1 MIYREVGQENLL
13 LSPEHLQSGRYAV
26 LKKLGEGGKGVV
38 YKARDTVLNRVVAIK
53 MLKSA
58 ISEGE
63 AYSRFLTEAQAVGK
77 LNHPNIVSIH
87 DIGREDSKQFFVLEF
102 VDGESFRDLMETY
115 PEGKCDIQVVLRI
128 GMDVCGA
135 LQYAHSHEVLHRDI
149 KPENIMV
156 TKDGMA
162 KLMDFGL
169 ARILD
174 QPRITQEGIIV
185 GTVAYVA
192 PENALGKGADAR
204 SDLYSFGAV
213 LYEALT
219 GRPPFLG
226 EDPVKVIFGHVHD
239 YPVPVGRLN
248 PKVPLALADCVMKLL
263 EKEPEK
269 RYQTATDLLKDLKEI
284 AKEFSEEVSPPS
296 VRPGARV
303 SVYRPSATREAPL
316 VDRAEEM
323 NTIREVIDK
332 TLRGEGGLVFVSG
345 EVGIGKTRLTRE
357 ASVYAH
363 LRGMKV
369 LNGRYPSLFTTD
381 GIPPYVLWSEVIKE
395 YVTVSTPEQV
405 WRVIGLYPAEVC
417 KLVPE
422 VKQKLVAVPQ
432 SAPISPEH
440 ERHRVFEAVSQFI
453 TNISKETPLLVI
465 LDDLQWAD
473 QSSLLL
479 LHYLARGIQ
488 DEPLVILCAHRESD
502 INEKHP
508 LSSILMELNRE
519 RSVRAIS
526 LKRMSPNDITDMIK
540 QSLEQDDVSIEFCQ
554 LVYEKTR
561 GNPFFVEEVMKSLKE
576 EQTIYR
582 EENKWKIKNV
592 SSIEFPKSVKSVVKS
607 RIERTDAECQNALV
621 MASIIGENFTFEALR
636 EVVGLDE
643 NRLYEMMEK
652 ILKTGLIKENV
663 ILGEDVYS
671 FADIIVRDVL
681 HEEVSHL
688 RRKRLHSAVGC
699 ALEKVYG
706 NKVEQHF
713 GELACH
719 FLEGGDENKAFDYFL
734 KAGEKA
740 EKMHAH
746 DEAFSYLNHAL
757 ELIRKKGGNP
767 EQEASITER
776 LGDIKAWIGES
787 DVSMEYLN
795 ESLNLWDQ
803 LQNRKNV
810 SRLNGK
816 MAHMLWETV
825 GNKEEAFKHHQTAL
839 QILEKEPENV
849 ELASLYE
856 DISRMLWRS
865 GKRAEALPWAQ
876 KAFVLAGRLNE
887 AEVLARCYAN
897 LGALSLFEGE
907 YDKASQYLEEG
918 AKIAVDNNCVASL
931 RIYQNLG
938 NVYFGKGDFQKSFET
953 CQKAFELAKRVGD
966 ISWTAMNGY
975 LLATTYVFMGEM
987 QKAVALFE
995 EVLNLDK
1002 KAKNST
1008 HIATIM
1014 SSLGQCYCILGDW
1027 DRSLQQL
1034 TEGLELSKKTGDY
1047 QALGIAYR
1055 CLGELYMDMGNF
1067 TEAERYLNEGNSV
1080 YEKAGDTMGQ
1090 FSEMFPALSRLY
1102 LRRGEIGRTDEL
1114 IEKTYEYAVKTGS
1127 KSDMADAEL
1136 LKGSLFREQKNWV
1149 QAIAHFE
1156 NGLQRYES
1164 IDAQKW
1170 YVHKFAKLLYE
1181 YGLTYL
1187 ERNEQGDRERAY
1199 MLLDRSLEMQKKIDA
1214 KKKIEEIISK
1224 KKLLTA

>member
-1 MIYREVGQENLL
+1 MS
-13 LSPEHLQSGRYAV
+13 SPEHLQGGRYAV

-53 MLKSA
+53 MLKSSV
-58 ISEGE
+58 SEGE

-77 LNHPNIVSIH
+77 LNHPNIVSIY
-87 DIGREDSKQFFVLEF
+87 DIGKEDEKQFFVLEF
-102 VDGESFRDLMETY
+102 VDGESLRDLMGTY
-115 PEGKCDIQVVLRI
+115 PEGKCDIQVILRI

-149 KPENIMV
+149 KPENVMV

-213 LYEALT
+213 LYETLT
-219 GRPPFLG
+219 GRPPFPG

-269 RYQTATDLLKDLKEI
+269 RYQTATDLLKGLKEI
-284 AKEFSEEVSPPS
+284 AKEFSEEISPPS
-296 VRPGARV
+296 VRPSARV

-316 VDRAEEM
+316 IDRAEEM
-323 NTIREVIDK
+323 NTIREAIDRA
-332 TLRGEGGLVFVSG
+332 LRGEGGLVFVNG

-357 ASVYAH
+357 ASAYAH

-422 VKQKLVAVPQ
+422 VKQKLVAIPQ
-432 SAPISPEH
+432 SVPISPEH

-479 LHYLARGIQ
+479 LHYLARGTQ
-488 DEPLVILCAHRESD
+488 DEPLVILSAYRESD

-519 RSVRAIS
+519 RLVRAIS

-582 EENKWKIKNV
+582 EENKWKIKSV

-607 RIERTDAECQNALV
+607 RVERTDAECQNALV
-621 MASIIGENFTFEALR
+621 MASIIGESFTFEALR
-636 EVVGLDE
+636 EVVGIDE

-671 FADIIVRDVL
+671 FADVIVRDVL
-681 HEEVSHL
+681 HEEVSRL

-699 ALEKVYG
+699 AL
-706 NKVEQHF
+706 
-713 GELACH
+713 
-719 FLEGGDENKAFDYFL
+719 
-734 KAGEKA
+734 
-740 EKMHAH
+740 
-746 DEAFSYLNHAL
+746 
-757 ELIRKKGGNP
+757 
-767 EQEASITER
+767 
-776 LGDIKAWIGES
+776 
-787 DVSMEYLN
+787 
-795 ESLNLWDQ
+795 
-803 LQNRKNV
+803 
-810 SRLNGK
+810 
-816 MAHMLWETV
+816 
-825 GNKEEAFKHHQTAL
+825 
-839 QILEKEPENV
+839 
-849 ELASLYE
+849 
-856 DISRMLWRS
+856 
-865 GKRAEALPWAQ
+865 
-876 KAFVLAGRLNE
+876 
-887 AEVLARCYAN
+887 
-897 LGALSLFEGE
+897 
-907 YDKASQYLEEG
+907 
-918 AKIAVDNNCVASL
+918 
-931 RIYQNLG
+931 
-938 NVYFGKGDFQKSFET
+938 
-953 CQKAFELAKRVGD
+953 
-966 ISWTAMNGY
+966 
-975 LLATTYVFMGEM
+975 
-987 QKAVALFE
+987 
-995 EVLNLDK
+995 
-1002 KAKNST
+1002 
-1008 HIATIM
+1008 
-1014 SSLGQCYCILGDW
+1014 
-1027 DRSLQQL
+1027 
-1034 TEGLELSKKTGDY
+1034 
-1047 QALGIAYR
+1047 
-1055 CLGELYMDMGNF
+1055 
-1067 TEAERYLNEGNSV
+1067 
-1080 YEKAGDTMGQ
+1080 
-1090 FSEMFPALSRLY
+1090 
-1102 LRRGEIGRTDEL
+1102 
-1114 IEKTYEYAVKTGS
+1114 
-1127 KSDMADAEL
+1127 
-1136 LKGSLFREQKNWV
+1136 
-1149 QAIAHFE
+1149 
-1156 NGLQRYES
+1156 
-1164 IDAQKW
+1164 
-1170 YVHKFAKLLYE
+1170 
-1181 YGLTYL
+1181 
-1187 ERNEQGDRERAY
+1187 
-1199 MLLDRSLEMQKKIDA
+1199 
-1214 KKKIEEIISK
+1214 
-1224 KKLLTA
+1224 